1 MERICSFWING
12 KKYDIYNVKE
22 IEGKKSYSGESRY
35 DEGKVFIEEGPEMLL
50 TLNHELMH
58 IWLYEN
64 GHKNQ
69 DKKEL
74 FSYEELC
81 ELSARSNDSINKIVE
96 KYIINGG
103 V

>member
-12 KKYDIYNVKE
+12 NKYVIYNVKE
-22 IEGKKSYSGESRY
+22 IEGKGSYSGETRY

-50 TLNHELMH
+50 TLKHELMH
-58 IWLYEN
+58 VWLYEN

-69 DKKEL
+69 DGKEV

-81 ELSARSNDSINKIVE
+81 ELSARSNDFINKIVE